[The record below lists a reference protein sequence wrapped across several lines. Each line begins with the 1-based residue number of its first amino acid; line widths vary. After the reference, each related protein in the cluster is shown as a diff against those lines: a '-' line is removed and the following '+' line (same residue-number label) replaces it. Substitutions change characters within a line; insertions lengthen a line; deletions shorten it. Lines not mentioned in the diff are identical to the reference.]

1 MGASS
6 ECPASSGC
14 PNPELPGIDVIV
26 TCIPAP
32 IAKVLL
38 HRCEPAS
45 VAMADDAHR
54 EFYGLVE
61 GERLAFRVTAS
72 VDNDVEDMKKL
83 VQLEKKRGPLR
94 DIDAA
99 ALILWK
105 VTTL

>member
-1 MGASS
+1 
-6 ECPASSGC
+6 
-14 PNPELPGIDVIV
+14 
-26 TCIPAP
+26 
-32 IAKVLL
+32 
-38 HRCEPAS
+38 
-45 VAMADDAHR
+45 MADDAHR

-72 VDNDVEDMKKL
+72 VDNDVEDLKKL
-83 VQLEKKRGPLR
+83 VQLEKKRGSLH